1 MTILDERSNP
11 RSAARSGRRS
21 AAATGPRP
29 MRPPLGPVRYRGSG
43 VAVSAAPHGQRPVST
58 RVTVLLALLAGLIT
72 LWLGSLAQFG
82 SARVGAAPEAPER
95 LAVVVVQA
103 GESLHHLAG
112 RIAPDAPAAE
122 VVERIKGLNELDS
135 GSVDTGQTLIVP
147 VG

>member
-1 MTILDERSNP
+1 
-11 RSAARSGRRS
+11 
-21 AAATGPRP
+21 
-29 MRPPLGPVRYRGSG
+29 MRPPIGPLRYRGSG
-43 VAVSAAPHGQRPVST
+43 VAVSAAPHAHRPVST

-82 SARVGAAPEAPER
+82 SARAGVAATTPER
-95 LAVVVVQA
+95 LAVVVVGA
-103 GESLHHLAG
+103 GESLHQLAG
-112 RIAPDAPAAE
+112 RIAPDAPAAQ